1 MPAQAFLPAPTASR
15 SRSRALSL
23 SLAFSLKIDWHKSA
37 PFARHAHCARAR
49 VRAPLAHAHKRLE
62 VFMGFVIDRATC
74 GDAWFCARFNLESD
88 WNGRERANAQH
99 YGSRKSVWARRAKRV
114 LWRAHTH
121 THKNPVS
128 TFLIDSEHTH
138 KYSYFII
145 RERTPYLGRSPVC
158 VPHARDSD

>member
-88 WNGRERANAQH
+88 WNGRERTTLRLPQIGLGAT
-99 YGSRKSVWARRAKRV
+99 REARALARA
-114 LWRAHTH
+114 H